1 MIKTTGNVNKKLA
14 MLFSSIVGNE
24 NVLTDTEDMIMYAT
38 DSACVSN
45 DLYLPDYVLFPRTT
59 QEVSDIMKIAYA
71 SNLPVTTRGAG
82 TNMAGCCVPLKGGIV
97 LSLTKMNKIIDIDE
111 QNQTITVE
119 AGVVVGDMQEAAE
132 KIGLFYPPDPS
143 NLKVSTIGGSLA
155 LSSSGPRTFKYG
167 GTKDYVLSLEVV
179 LANGE
184 ILNIGSANIKDV
196 AGYNLIQLFVGSEG
210 TLGIITKAVFRLIP
224 KPEAANIMI
233 AYFKKL
239 DDAARCIND
248 IIMAK
253 FVPSVLDI
261 MDKKTMQTIE
271 NYSPAGF
278 LTENEAALFIEIDGD
293 KKTIKDKIHSIKK
306 ICEKNKSSQTVIA
319 NGEEGKENIWRARRS
334 AFSAITQSSPNV
346 ISEDMVV
353 PRAKMPEML
362 EKTYEIGKRFS
373 VEISVVGHAGDGN
386 FHPHIAFDLRNIEEA
401 ERVNNAISELFKTAV
416 DLGGSITGEH
426 GIGALK
432 APYLKDSINSLS
444 YSYMKQ
450 IKNMFDEKNILNPQK
465 VFGYEFRQF

>member
-1 MIKTTGNVNKKLA
+1 MIKTTRNVNKKLS
-14 MLFSSIVGNE
+14 MLFSSIVGKE

-38 DSACVSN
+38 DSTCVSN
-45 DLYLPDYVLFPRTT
+45 DLYLPDYVLFPKTT
-59 QEVSDIMKIAYA
+59 EEVSDIMKIAYA

-82 TNMAGCCVPLKGGIV
+82 TNMAGCCVPFKGGIV
-97 LSLTKMNKIIDIDE
+97 LSLTKMNKILDIDE
-111 QNQTITVE
+111 QNQTVTVE
-119 AGVVVGDMQEAAE
+119 AGVVVADLQEAVEE
-132 KIGLFYPPDPS
+132 KGLFYPPDPS

-184 ILNIGSANIKDV
+184 ILNIGTSTIKDV

-210 TLGIITKAVFRLIP
+210 TLGIITKAIFRLIP
-224 KPEAANIMI
+224 KPEANNIMI

-239 DDAARCIND
+239 NDAAKCIND

-278 LTENEAALFIEIDGD
+278 LTDNEAALFIEIDGD
-293 KKTIKDKIHSIKK
+293 KKTIKDKINSIKK
-306 ICEKNKSSQTVIA
+306 ICEKNKSSKTVIA
-319 NGEEGKENIWRARRS
+319 ENTEDKENIWKARRS
-334 AFSAITQSSPNV
+334 AFAAITQSSPNV

-353 PRAKMPEML
+353 PRSKMPDML
-362 EKTYEIGKRFS
+362 KKTYEIGKRFS
-373 VEISVVGHAGDGN
+373 VDISVVGHAGDGN
-386 FHPHIAFDLRNIEEA
+386 FHPHIAFDLRNIEET
-401 ERVNNAISELFKTAV
+401 ERVNNAISELFKCAV
-416 DLGGSITGEH
+416 DFGGSISGEH
-426 GIGALK
+426 GIGSMK
-432 APYLKDSINSLS
+432 TSYLKNSIHSLS
-444 YSYMKQ
+444 YFYMKQ
-450 IKNMFDEKNILNPQK
+450 IKNLFDEKNILNPHK
-465 VFGYEFRQF
+465 VFDYESR